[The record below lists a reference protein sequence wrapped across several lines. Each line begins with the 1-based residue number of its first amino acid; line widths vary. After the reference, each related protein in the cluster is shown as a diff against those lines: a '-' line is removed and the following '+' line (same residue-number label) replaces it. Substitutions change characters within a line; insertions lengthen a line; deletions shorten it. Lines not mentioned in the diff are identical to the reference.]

1 MYFRTVG
8 AALGMILLA
17 ATFPLPSAAQ
27 ETAQEA
33 YAEIEE
39 AWGFV
44 PGFFRAYPEHGVAA
58 AWRLTRDLELAEDTA
73 LSPKVKALINVAVGA
88 QIPCRYCVH
97 ADTLAARQHGA
108 SDREIAEAVAQA
120 ALTRHWSTMMNGLQI
135 DFEACKAEF
144 AQ

>member
-1 MYFRTVG
+1 M
-8 AALGMILLA
+8 
-17 ATFPLPSAAQ
+17 TFMMTFVFPSLVN
-27 ETAQEA
+27 
-33 YAEIEE
+33 I
-39 AWGFV
+39 
-44 PGFFRAYPEHGVAA
+44 
-58 AWRLTRDLELAEDTA
+58 
-73 LSPKVKALINVAVGA
+73 AVGA

-135 DFEACKAEF
+135 DFEAFKAEF